1 MFYQTATDLPLSGLI
16 ATPALSVPVTGGDFF
31 ESETMLNPKWAVL
44 AVALAVF
51 ALAASY
57 DADLG
62 LAVGVVLVVIISMA
76 LWVRVRFA
84 MQPGKS
90 NADRYTLSKRFK
102 RLGRNRRAAQ
112 AASELGPQTRTDPRK
127 RP

>member
-1 MFYQTATDLPLSGLI
+1 MFYQTAVSAAHAASPLTL
-16 ATPALSVPVTGGDFF
+16 TQTFEGD
-31 ESETMLNPKWAVL
+31 TMFNPKWAVI

-51 ALAASY
+51 AMAASY
-57 DADLG
+57 DAQLG
-62 LAVGVVLVVIISMA
+62 LAVGIVLVVIAAAA
-76 LWVRVRFA
+76 LWIWARFA

-90 NADRYTLSKRFK
+90 PADRSRLSQRFK

>member
-1 MFYQTATDLPLSGLI
+1 MFTQTATDLLLKAPD
-16 ATPALSVPVTGGDFF
+16 ATPALSVSVTGGDFF
-31 ESETMLNPKWAVL
+31 DGETMLNPKWAVL

-62 LAVGVVLVVIISMA
+62 LAVGLVLVVIIAIA
-76 LWVRVRFA
+76 LWIRVRFA